1 MTISRKKR
9 IESWKANNDPIKIE
23 LYNILVFVKI
33 LVCLLIIYI
42 FVLSFSEIIFT
53 FENATDNAL
62 GNNHK
67 PLIREKANAIQNEQR
82 FGNSGIHRT

>member
-23 LYNILVFVKI
+23 IYNILVFVKI
-33 LVCLLIIYI
+33 LVCLLIVYF

-62 GNNHK
+62 GYNHK
-67 PLIREKANAIQNEQR
+67 PLTKEQANAI
-82 FGNSGIHRT
+82 